1 MKRVFKTRVILSKD
15 VSDDIFSDVDDIFT
29 LEMCGAEVSEEI
41 KEAKGNKV
49 KASVNENNK
58 LEEKDGKI
66 YYIVP
71 ESQVIGEI

>member
-1 MKRVFKTRVILSKD
+1 MKRIFKSRVMLSKD
-15 VSDDIFSDVDDIFT
+15 ITSDIFSEVDDIFT
-29 LEMCGAEVSEEI
+29 LEMCGAEVSAEI
-41 KEAKGNKV
+41 KEAQGNKV

-58 LEEKDGKI
+58 LEEKDGKV